1 MQFFTW
7 ISKHLDQFHQGHIH
21 RIWRFFHTKKYKK
34 QKLVLMCTT
43 NIFDKYQ

>member
-34 QKLVLMCTT
+34 TGVSTHVY
-43 NIFDKYQ
+43 NKYF